1 MMSSIATAE
10 SSAVVRAR
18 LWSRPMSRSRARA
31 ASNGE
36 SNAAAESVDFGFRRV
51 SADHK
56 GRLVRAVFDSV
67 APRYDLMN
75 DLMSAGLHRHWKNAL
90 VDWLNPRPGMRLLD
104 IGGGT
109 GDVAR
114 RFLARGARPIVCD
127 VNASML
133 DVGRDRD
140 IDGGELSAIT
150 WVNGDAENLPFAD
163 FSMDAWASAFC
174 LRNVTDLPKALA
186 EARRVLK
193 PGGRFLCL
201 EFSRVVIPILD
212 RLYDSYSFRVV
223 PLLGRWVA
231 DDEKAYLYLAESIR
245 RFPAQ
250 EAFAAMIAEAGL
262 GQVKC
267 RNLSGGIAALHSAW
281 RV

>member
-1 MMSSIATAE
+1 M
-10 SSAVVRAR
+10 VRAR
-18 LWSRPMSRSRARA
+18 LWSRTMLQSRARA
-31 ASNGE
+31 GNDGV
-36 SNAAAESVDFGFRRV
+36 SNAEEEAVDFGFRRV
-51 SADHK
+51 SADDK

-75 DLMSAGLHRHWKNAL
+75 DLMSAGLHRLWKNAL

-109 GDVAR
+109 GDVALR
-114 RFLARGARPIVCD
+114 CLARGARPIVCD

-140 IDGGELSAIT
+140 IDGGTPSAIT

-163 FSMDAWASAFC
+163 SSMDACATAFC
-174 LRNVTDLPKALA
+174 LRNVTDIPKALR

-201 EFSRVVIPILD
+201 EFSRVVIPVLD

-231 DDEKAYLYLAESIR
+231 DDEEAYLYLAESIR

-250 EAFAAMIAEAGL
+250 ENFAAMIAEAGL
-262 GQVKC
+262 AQVKL